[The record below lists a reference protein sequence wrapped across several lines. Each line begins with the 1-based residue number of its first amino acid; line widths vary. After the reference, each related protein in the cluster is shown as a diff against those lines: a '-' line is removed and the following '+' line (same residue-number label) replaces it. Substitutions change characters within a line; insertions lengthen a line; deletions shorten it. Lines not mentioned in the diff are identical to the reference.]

1 MAERVEV
8 SEGVGQRRPGVA
20 GLGRE
25 GLALLQQLWQAQGSL
40 VAFLVICLGFALTA
54 PGFTTTEN
62 IFNVL
67 RQVAI
72 VGILAVGQTFVVLT
86 AGIDLSVASLLAF
99 CGIVSAWVEVSQV
112 GTGWAVVAALAL
124 GALMGLVQGL
134 IITRMGIPAFIVT
147 LGGLSA
153 FRGATLLWNNGYPVI
168 GMGPVYQFFGKGMLG
183 PVPVPVVIFLV
194 VVVLSH
200 LVLTRTKFGRFVYA
214 VGGNPEAARLSGL
227 NVGLVVTAVYV
238 ISGLFAGLAGL
249 VLTSRLNA
257 ADPVTATGWELNAI
271 AAVVIGGTSLFGG
284 VGSVLGTLLGAL
296 IIGVINNGLTLMN
309 VPSYYQQIAVGII
322 IVLAVWL
329 DHLSKGRARRSR
341 ALARHRAGAASAVEK
356 GGDERPSA
364 V

>member
-153 FRGATLLWNNGYPVI
+153 FRGATLL
-168 GMGPVYQFFGKGMLG
+168 
-183 PVPVPVVIFLV
+183 
-194 VVVLSH
+194 
-200 LVLTRTKFGRFVYA
+200 
-214 VGGNPEAARLSGL
+214 
-227 NVGLVVTAVYV
+227 
-238 ISGLFAGLAGL
+238 
-249 VLTSRLNA
+249 
-257 ADPVTATGWELNAI
+257 
-271 AAVVIGGTSLFGG
+271 
-284 VGSVLGTLLGAL
+284 
-296 IIGVINNGLTLMN
+296 
-309 VPSYYQQIAVGII
+309 
-322 IVLAVWL
+322 
-329 DHLSKGRARRSR
+329 
-341 ALARHRAGAASAVEK
+341 
-356 GGDERPSA
+356 
-364 V
+364 